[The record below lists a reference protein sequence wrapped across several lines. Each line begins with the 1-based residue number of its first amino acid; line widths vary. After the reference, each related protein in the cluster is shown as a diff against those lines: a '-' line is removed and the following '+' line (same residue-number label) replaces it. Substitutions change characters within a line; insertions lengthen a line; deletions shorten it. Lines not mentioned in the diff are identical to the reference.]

1 MEPLVHLTRGELIE
15 CTHFGDIAVC
25 DANGELV
32 GAVGDP
38 ARRIYWRSSAKPIQA
53 LGVIHS
59 GAADR
64 FHLTAKE
71 LSVCCASH
79 CGSAEHVAAV
89 RSILGKVGLD
99 EAALQCGAHW
109 PSDTAE
115 RDRLIR
121 EAARPAPV
129 HNNCSGK
136 HAGMLACAVALGADT
151 ASYLDGAHPVQQS
164 IMADMSALSGVA
176 EADMVLGVDG
186 CGAITHGMTLRAMAT
201 SFARL
206 AWPAD
211 MPPRI
216 QQAAPRIVAAMAA
229 EPVMVAGAGSFT
241 SALLGACGGRVV
253 AKAGAEG
260 LFVLGLTERGL
271 GVAMRTVDGSSR
283 GQSAAALRALEQ
295 LDALDAAC
303 RAELAAFARPTVT
316 NWRGAVVGEIR
327 AADFD
332 LRG

>member
-1 MEPLVHLTRGELIE
+1 MEPLVHVTRGDLIE
-15 CTHFGDIAVC
+15 CTHFGAIAVC
-25 DANGELV
+25 DAQGRLV

-38 ARRIYWRSSAKPIQA
+38 AHRVYWRSSAKPVQA
-53 LGVIHS
+53 LGVVHS

-71 LSVCCASH
+71 LSGCCASH

-89 RSILGKVGLD
+89 RSILGKIGLD
-99 EAALQCGAHW
+99 ETALNCGAHW

-121 EAARPAPV
+121 AGSGPSPL

-151 ASYLDGAHPVQQS
+151 ASYLERAHPVQQS
-164 IMADMSALSGVA
+164 IMGDMSALSGVA
-176 EADMVLGVDG
+176 EADIVLGVDG
-186 CGAITHGMTLRAMAT
+186 CGAITHGMTLQDMAT
-201 SFARL
+201 AFARL
-206 AWPAD
+206 SWPEE
-211 MPPRI
+211 MPPPI

-260 LFVLGLTERGL
+260 LFVLGLTERGI
-271 GVAMRTVDGSSR
+271 GVAMRAVDGSSR
-283 GQSAAALRALEQ
+283 GQSAVALRVLEQ

-303 RAELAAFARPTVT
+303 RAELAAFAQTAVT
-316 NWRGAVVGEIR
+316 NWRGATVGEIR
-327 AADFD
+327 AAEFS
-332 LRG
+332 LRA